1 MPASRREAIK
11 RMAISMNRKRHHKA
25 SRFMLTAEWIHTVA
39 EHVDTRLSRDS
50 RNVRRRRRRGFEVA
64 TLDAGVLAQ
73 HDRDYSLELPTGAV
87 RNQEQSGRCWL
98 FAPVVLATTAALREG
113 RIAAGQAFSENYLY
127 FFNLLEQASATLED
141 LHRTTGNERRLAAS
155 TLRRRVLAEV
165 TGLGD
170 GGEWEWAFAL
180 IEKYGLVPAGD
191 MPETASSKRTKA
203 LAVELHEC
211 FASAAR
217 AIDRKPDRFH
227 AARNQLL
234 GDVIHVL
241 VAHLGCPPR
250 LVTSRRQQ
258 LSPTAYATQLVGFRP
273 SEWRVVI
280 NNPLLPFERVY
291 QRRASAITR
300 DAPAFNLRRLNVS
313 QARFRGLVR
322 ASLEAGYAVGCSADV
337 DRNDIDH
344 QRGIMHPA
352 IFNRA
357 HIYSK
362 RIVRDLPRYQDIYLG
377 IASSKHA
384 MVIAG
389 MDHGGSNGAPTKYK
403 IVNSWGSELGDHGV
417 YHMYAAWFEENVF
430 KLAVHESVLN
440 AREQL
445 AYRQPVPVP
454 GGSFY

>member
-1 MPASRREAIK
+1 MDSTRNHK
-11 RMAISMNRKRHHKA
+11 ISP
-25 SRFMLTAEWIHTVA
+25 FVLTSEWIHRVA
-39 EHVDTRLSRDS
+39 EHVDAQLSRDN
-50 RNVRRRRRRGFEVA
+50 RNVRRLRRRGFEVA
-64 TLDAGVLAQ
+64 ALDASVLAQ
-73 HDRDYSLELPTGAV
+73 HDRRYSLELPTGAV

-98 FAPVVLATTAALREG
+98 FAPVVLARTAALREG
-113 RIAAGQAFSENYLY
+113 RIGAGEAFSENYLY

-141 LHRTTGNERRLAAS
+141 LHRTTGGERRLAAS
-155 TLRRRVLAEV
+155 TLRRRALAEV
-165 TGLGD
+165 MGLGD

-180 IEKYGLVPAGD
+180 MKKYGLVPARD

-211 FASAAR
+211 FACAAR
-217 AIDRKPDRFH
+217 AIHATPERFQV
-227 AARNQLL
+227 ARNRLL

-250 LVTSRRQQ
+250 FVTSRRRKV
-258 LSPTAYATQLVGFRP
+258 SPTAYATQQVGFRP

-300 DAPAFNLRRLNVS
+300 NAPAFNLRRLNVS
-313 QARFRGLVR
+313 QPRFRGLVR

-344 QRGIMHPA
+344 RRGIMHPA

-357 HIYSK
+357 QVYSK
-362 RIVRDLPRYQDIYLG
+362 QIVRDLPRHQDIYLG

-389 MDHGGSNGAPTKYK
+389 MDHGGPNGAPVKYK
-403 IVNSWGSELGDHGV
+403 VVNSWGSELGDHGV
-417 YHMYAAWFEENVF
+417 YHMYSAWFEENVF
-430 KLAVHESVLN
+430 KLAIHESVLN
-440 AREQL
+440 ARERM
-445 AYRQPVPVP
+445 AYRHPVPVP
-454 GGSFY
+454 GGNFY